1 MRSHRFTP
9 DRFGLALLATLVLL
23 GGCERGGL
31 SYTEGFAD
39 HEVTVVS
46 ERSVR
51 IGTEVFVLAGVDLP
65 KPAPQARCWAEAL
78 LAREARMALDGLVR
92 GSQRVHTQ
100 QERRLT
106 SGEMT
111 AQVEVNGEDLSEA
124 LVQAGF
130 AVRSD
135 EKAFDWCGPVDVAV
149 EGSPELGYSVE
160 PPLGSSFRT
169 SG

>member
-1 MRSHRFTP
+1 
-9 DRFGLALLATLVLL
+9 LL
-23 GGCERGGL
+23 GGCDRGGL
-31 SYTEGFAD
+31 SYAD
-39 HEVTVVS
+39 GLADPEVTVVS
-46 ERSVR
+46 ERSVQ

-100 QERRLT
+100 QEQRLP
-106 SGEMT
+106 SGEMA

-130 AVRSD
+130 AVRSNGKGF
-135 EKAFDWCGPVDVAV
+135 EWCGPVDVAA
-149 EGSPELGYSVE
+149 EGSPELGYSAE
-160 PPLGSSFRT
+160 PPLESSP
-169 SG
+169 SSPG

>member
-1 MRSHRFTP
+1 
-9 DRFGLALLATLVLL
+9 
-23 GGCERGGL
+23 
-31 SYTEGFAD
+31 
-39 HEVTVVS
+39 
-46 ERSVR
+46 
-51 IGTEVFVLAGVDLP
+51 
-65 KPAPQARCWAEAL
+65 

-124 LVQAGF
+124 LVQAGSQF
-130 AVRSD
+130 ARMRSPSIG
-135 EKAFDWCGPVDVAV
+135 AGRGRRV